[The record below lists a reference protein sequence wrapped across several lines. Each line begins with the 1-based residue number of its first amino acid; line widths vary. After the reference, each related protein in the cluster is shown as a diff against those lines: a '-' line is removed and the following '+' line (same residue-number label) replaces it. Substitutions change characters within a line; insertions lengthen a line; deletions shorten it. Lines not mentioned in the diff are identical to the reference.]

1 MTVYLLHF
9 YPPLHHAK
17 HYIGFTTDEDALR
30 RSLEH
35 KNGTKKGSPLI
46 RAALAAGC
54 TVKLACVWPGADRAF
69 ERKLKKRKKASQ
81 FCPCCDSKCKKPLY
95 QPTPKEPKNENEN
108 ETTQARPV
116 RA

>member
-9 YPPLHHAK
+9 FPPLKHAK
-17 HYIGFTTDEDALR
+17 HYIGWTKDEDALR

-54 TVKLACVWPGADRAF
+54 TIKLARVWPGAD
-69 ERKLKKRKKASQ
+69 
-81 FCPCCDSKCKKPLY
+81 
-95 QPTPKEPKNENEN
+95 
-108 ETTQARPV
+108 
-116 RA
+116 